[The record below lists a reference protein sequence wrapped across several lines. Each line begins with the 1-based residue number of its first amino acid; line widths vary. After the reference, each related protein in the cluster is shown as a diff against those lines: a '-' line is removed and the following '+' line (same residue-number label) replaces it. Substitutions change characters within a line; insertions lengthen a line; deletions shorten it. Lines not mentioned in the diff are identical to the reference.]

1 MLNQDKKITIG
12 ITAYKD
18 SDYLEMAID
27 SVLNQASSNW
37 NGILVLDGGSDQKTK
52 KIFDDFEHPKFQKY
66 ELLENQGP
74 YGTRAKAIELSDTEW
89 YYQLDGDDLLPSNAI
104 SDVISAI
111 DNNPGADYVYG
122 DCLHFDSKKSF
133 IKKPSD
139 NIENLCYSLQFNGQS
154 PIKVRLFEKI
164 GGFAPRLYNNADW
177 DFWISAYEIG
187 AVGEKI
193 NKIIYHRRLRDG
205 NVGSI
210 YFENKPDNLEK
221 VIIRHPK
228 FFNVERKKIAR
239 YKINELLAGH
249 FRSNGNRR
257 KAFFYAKKAE
267 EYGDLTPTLSHIINE
282 YNMNWLRFLARQIA
296 RRMNIFNRWPLN
308 KLF

>member
-1 MLNQDKKITIG
+1 MLNQNKKITIG

-18 SDYLEMAID
+18 SDYLEMAIN
-27 SVLNQASSNW
+27 SVLNQTCNNW
-37 NGILVLDGGSDQKTK
+37 NGALVLDGGSDRKTK

-111 DNNPGADYVYG
+111 ENNPGADYVYG
-122 DCLHFDSKKSF
+122 DCLHFNSKKSF

-139 NIENLCYSLQFNGQS
+139 NIENLCYSLQFNGAS

-164 GGFAPRLYNNADW
+164 GGFAPELYNNADW

-187 AVGEKI
+187 AVGVKI
-193 NKIIYHRRLRDG
+193 NKIIYHRRLRHG

-210 YFENKPDNLEK
+210 YFEDKPDNLEK
-221 VIIRHPK
+221 IIIRHPQ
-228 FFNVERKKIAR
+228 FFNVKRKTNAR
-239 YKINELLAGH
+239 YKVNELLARH
-249 FRSNGNRR
+249 FRSNGNRK
-257 KAFFYAKKAE
+257 KAYIYAKKAE
-267 EYGDLTPTLSHIINE
+267 KYGILTQTLSEIIRE
-282 YNMNWLRFLARQIA
+282 YDMSIPRYILRRIGRLID
-296 RRMNIFNRWPLN
+296 
-308 KLF
+308 

>member
-1 MLNQDKKITIG
+1 MLNQNNKITIG
-12 ITAYKD
+12 VTAYKD
-18 SDYLEMAID
+18 SDYLEMAIN
-27 SVLNQASSNW
+27 SVLNQTSSNW
-37 NGILVLDGGSDQKTK
+37 NGVLVLDGGSDQKTK
-52 KIFDDFEHPKFQKY
+52 KIFDEFKHPKFQKY
-66 ELLENQGP
+66 ELLENKGP
-74 YGTRAKAIELSDTEW
+74 YGTRAKAIELSGTEW
-89 YYQLDGDDLLPSNAI
+89 YYQLDGDDILPSNAI

-111 DNNPGADYVYG
+111 ENNLGVDYVYG
-122 DCLHFDSKKSF
+122 DCLHFDCKKSF

-139 NIENLCYSLQFNGQS
+139 DIEKLCYSLQINGVS

-164 GGFAPRLYNNADW
+164 GGFAPELYNNADW

-228 FFNVERKKIAR
+228 FFNVKRKKIAR
-239 YKINELLAGH
+239 YKVNELLARH
-249 FRSNGNRR
+249 FRSNGNRE
-257 KAFFYAKKAE
+257 KAYTYAKKTE
-267 EYGDLTPTLSHIINE
+267 EYGILTATLLEIIRE
-282 YNMNWLRFLARQIA
+282 YKMNWLRFLVRKIA
-296 RRMNIFNRWPLN
+296 RRMNIFIDYHY
-308 KLF
+308 K

>member
-1 MLNQDKKITIG
+1 MLNQNKKITIG

-27 SVLNQASSNW
+27 SVLNQASSDW
-37 NGILVLDGGSDQKTK
+37 NGILVLDGGSYQKTK

-74 YGTRAKAIELSDTEW
+74 YGARAKAIELSDTEW

-104 SDVISAI
+104 SDVMSAI
-111 DNNPGADYVYG
+111 DNNPSADYVYG
-122 DCLHFDSKKSF
+122 DCLHFNSKNSF
-133 IKKPSD
+133 IRKPSD

-164 GGFAPRLYNNADW
+164 GGFAPQLYNNADW

-228 FFNVERKKIAR
+228 FFNVKRKKIAR
-239 YKINELLAGH
+239 YKVNELLARH
-249 FRSNGNRR
+249 FRSNGNRK
-257 KAFFYAKKAE
+257 KAYIYAKKTE
-267 EYGDLTPTLSHIINE
+267 EYGILTPTLNEIIKE
-282 YNMNWLRFLARQIA
+282 YNMPLPRYVLRRLGRFFR
-296 RRMNIFNRWPLN
+296 
-308 KLF
+308 